1 MTDHTLPRYALA
13 FGLAALAG
21 MVDALGL
28 LKLGGLFVSFMSG
41 NSTRMA
47 VGIAGGTA
55 IAGLAIGL
63 IGAFVGGVFGGAL
76 IGKLAG
82 RWRKQ
87 AVLAAVLGMLILAAL
102 AVGRRGDAITFL
114 MAAAM
119 GAVNN
124 VFQRDGE
131 VSIGGQVERAAVQVQ
146 VARTLGNVDREVGVH
161 RARPGDSPRRG
172 LVDLLNDRPIL
183 SPLISRHHPQFETDL
198 TARETPTGS
207 RNLVDQ
213 FARTAI
219 AGEILDPEAK
229 IGPGECQR
237 TRLGPPGSRS

>member
-1 MTDHTLPRYALA
+1 MRSDSAPRYALA

-47 VGIAGGTA
+47 VGMAGGTA
-55 IAGLAIGL
+55 VAGMAMGL
-63 IGAFVGGVFGGAL
+63 IVAFVGGVFSGAL

-87 AVLAAVLGMLILAAL
+87 AVLATVLGVLILAAL
-102 AVGRRGDAITFL
+102 PADHWGDTITLL
-114 MAAAM
+114 MAATM

-131 VSIGGQVERAAVQVQ
+131 VSIGVTYMTGALVKLGQSLAVALTGGPRFGWLPHLLLWLSLVVGAVIGAALFAVLGLSALW
-146 VARTLGNVDREVGVH
+146 VACGWCAALWGF
-161 RARPGDSPRRG
+161 S
-172 LVDLLNDRPIL
+172 LY
-183 SPLISRHHPQFETDL
+183 
-198 TARETPTGS
+198 
-207 RNLVDQ
+207 
-213 FARTAI
+213 
-219 AGEILDPEAK
+219 
-229 IGPGECQR
+229 
-237 TRLGPPGSRS
+237 LGPLGGAPDAQ

>member
-1 MTDHTLPRYALA
+1 MGAHPLPRYALA

-55 IAGLAIGL
+55 VAGMAMGL
-63 IGAFVGGVFGGAL
+63 IGAFVGGVFGGAV
-76 IGKLAG
+76 IGRLAG

-87 AVLAAVLGMLILAAL
+87 AVLATVLGMLILAAL
-102 AVGRRGDAITFL
+102 SADHPGDAMTFL

-131 VSIGGQVERAAVQVQ
+131 VSIGVTYMTGALVKIGQHLAQ
-146 VARTLGNVDREVGVH
+146 
-161 RARPGDSPRRG
+161 
-172 LVDLLNDRPIL
+172 
-183 SPLISRHHPQFETDL
+183 
-198 TARETPTGS
+198 
-207 RNLVDQ
+207 
-213 FARTAI
+213 AI
-219 AGEILDPEAK
+219 AGRQAWDWVPYLVLWSGFLVGAGLGAWVFPLW
-229 IGPGECQR
+229 G
-237 TRLGPPGSRS
+237 TRALLMASVAALVASG

>member
-1 MTDHTLPRYALA
+1 MGAHPLPRYALA

-55 IAGLAIGL
+55 VAGMAMGL
-63 IGAFVGGVFGGAL
+63 IGAFVGGVFGGAV
-76 IGKLAG
+76 IGRLAG

-87 AVLAAVLGMLILAAL
+87 AVLATVLGMLILAAL
-102 AVGRRGDAITFL
+102 SADHPGDAITFL
-114 MAAAM
+114 M

-131 VSIGGQVERAAVQVQ
+131 VSIGVTYMTGALVKLGQSLAVALTGGPRFGWLPHLLLWLSLVLGAVIGAALFMVLDLSALW
-146 VARTLGNVDREVGVH
+146 VACGWCAALWGF
-161 RARPGDSPRRG
+161 S
-172 LVDLLNDRPIL
+172 LY
-183 SPLISRHHPQFETDL
+183 
-198 TARETPTGS
+198 
-207 RNLVDQ
+207 
-213 FARTAI
+213 
-219 AGEILDPEAK
+219 
-229 IGPGECQR
+229 
-237 TRLGPPGSRS
+237 LGPLGGTVTVR

>member
-1 MTDHTLPRYALA
+1 MGAHSLPRYALA

-55 IAGLAIGL
+55 VAGMAIGL
-63 IGAFVGGVFGGAL
+63 ISAFVGGVFGGAL

-87 AVLAAVLGMLILAAL
+87 AVLATVLGMLILAAL

-124 VFQRDGE
+124 VLVKLGQSFALALTGGPRFGWLPHLLLWLSL
-131 VSIGGQVERAAVQVQ
+131 VLGAIIGAALFAQLDLSALW
-146 VARTLGNVDREVGVH
+146 VACGWCAALWGF
-161 RARPGDSPRRG
+161 S
-172 LVDLLNDRPIL
+172 LY
-183 SPLISRHHPQFETDL
+183 
-198 TARETPTGS
+198 
-207 RNLVDQ
+207 
-213 FARTAI
+213 
-219 AGEILDPEAK
+219 
-229 IGPGECQR
+229 
-237 TRLGPPGSRS
+237 LGPLGGTVTPPV